1 MTSAGRCLD
10 GECRYLRASGPRA
23 ERSSKQREN
32 EERKEIAPVV
42 GQEAIAF
49 RCKVLSVGQSG
60 LVVIEPMSLNDAK
73 NWWAGTGFNRRHQ
86 DFQSADVAGS

>member
-1 MTSAGRCLD
+1 
-10 GECRYLRASGPRA
+10 
-23 ERSSKQREN
+23 
-32 EERKEIAPVV
+32 V